1 MEEKNYQQFEE
12 KENTGIASEPSVAV
26 QNVGVGSYTG
36 AVTIHDEIDD
46 LDWGR
51 CPILGPKTLEEAVAR
66 IEKAESE
73 IDDPTKWTASEQMWD
88 EMHQKFPWLQ

>member
-12 KENTGIASEPSVAV
+12 EENTGIASEPSVDV

-36 AVTIHDEIDD
+36 AVPIHDEIDD
-46 LDWGR
+46 LDWDR

>member
-1 MEEKNYQQFEE
+1 M
-12 KENTGIASEPSVAV
+12 SEVRRK
-26 QNVGVGSYTG
+26 NVGVGSYTG
-36 AVTIHDEIDD
+36 AVPIHDEIDD
-46 LDWGR
+46 LDWDR

-73 IDDPTKWTASEQMWD
+73 IDDPTKWTASERMWD

>member
-51 CPILGPKTLEEAVAR
+51 CPILGSKDIGR
-66 IEKAESE
+66 SCC
-73 IDDPTKWTASEQMWD
+73 QN
-88 EMHQKFPWLQ
+88 

>member
-66 IEKAESE
+66 ISAMPTSGKENGYGRALEAGKKKEDPEK
-73 IDDPTKWTASEQMWD
+73 
-88 EMHQKFPWLQ
+88 L